1 MLFPIDQKI
10 NVIDKKIEN
19 TRTQEQLNNVSSE
32 NAKVMKENKRLKKKI
47 FLAENNI
54 NKHKK
59 NYF

>member
-19 TRTQEQLNNVSSE
+19 TKTQEQLNNVSSE

-47 FLAENNI
+47 F
-54 NKHKK
+54 
-59 NYF
+59 FS